1 MNLKI
6 ATAECF
12 THGKVAEEL
21 HAFARG
27 YPHQYPFTLR
37 REEVEISVIAG
48 LFLPTLASV
57 KTILRIEPLEPKTVV
72 DTIKVYEQE
81 ADCRMAFRMA
91 EAVMRLTGAD
101 IGIGTTAGIGKGA
114 VAVVATGKIYSR
126 TSAVY
131 ADFRSAKPDLLIK
144 REKSGVFTAL
154 KLFEEFLVEGSYPD
168 QYDKYVNK

>member
-6 ATAECF
+6 ATVECF
-12 THGKVAEEL
+12 TNGKVAGEL
-21 HAFARG
+21 HAFSRG
-27 YPHQYPFTLR
+27 YPYQYPFAINPDDIEL
-37 REEVEISVIAG
+37 SVVAG
-48 LFLPTLASV
+48 LFLPTLSSV

-72 DTIKVYEQE
+72 DAIKVYDQE
-81 ADCRMAFRMA
+81 NDCRMAFRMA

-126 TSAVY
+126 TSAVS
-131 ADFRSAKPDLLIK
+131 ADFRSDAPDILIK

-154 KLFEEFLVEGSYPD
+154 KLFEEFLTKGSNPD
-168 QYDKYVNK
+168 EYEKYIN